1 MLDPHKSLFL
11 PHGTGVA
18 LVRDGA
24 TLRRAF
30 AADGHYLQDVAGDEA
45 LPDYADLGPS

>member
-18 LVRDGA
+18 LRDGA